1 MHKILKAA
9 LPNATGHSEFVIV
22 VVADIRGFS
31 AFSRQHESP
40 DIAMYVKRVY
50 MKLIDAYFPAAS
62 FYKTTGDG
70 LLATVP
76 YDEKTLSETANQT
89 LESCLRCVDEF
100 GSICQDD
107 AMVNFPTPN
116 LVGFGLTRG
125 TACCLASADM
135 VLDYSGHLLN
145 LATRLMGL
153 ARPSGI
159 VLDGAFGT
167 QLLKTDTQALFEAAE
182 VYLRGLAE
190 DKPVKVFYQKGK
202 VEIPEDAKRPLAT
215 QRWNTWSET
224 RKLHEWRKVGQL
236 HRLSKTG
243 LSRRPVSA
251 VLSATYPAKAA
262 GKILKGVTATTIFS
276 SQLSYYELAGKVYPS
291 IDTWSLVD
299 HLKSRGVSS
308 KSAVTLTIDFVPPD

>member
-1 MHKILKAA
+1 MHKILKTA

-50 MKLIDAYFPAAS
+50 MKLIDAYFPTAS

-70 LLATVP
+70 LLVTVP

-89 LESCLRCVDEF
+89 VESCLRCVDEF
-100 GSICQDD
+100 GSICQGD

-125 TACCLASADM
+125 TACCLASGDM

-153 ARPSGI
+153 ARPSGV

-167 QLLKTDTQALFEAAE
+167 QLLKTDIQGQFGVAD
-182 VYLRGLAE
+182 VYLRSLAE
-190 DKPVKVFYQKGK
+190 EKAVKVFYQKGK
-202 VEIPEDAKRPLAT
+202 VKIPEDAKRPLAT
-215 QRWNTWSET
+215 QTWNTWSYT
-224 RKLHEWRKVGQL
+224 RKLHEWRKLGKFYSAGDL
-236 HRLSKTG
+236 PLA
-243 LSRRPVSA
+243 RRPVSA

-262 GKILKGVTATTIFS
+262 GKILKGVTSTSIRSELDF
-276 SQLSYYELAGKVYPS
+276 YELGGKVEFK
-291 IDTWSLVD
+291 IDMWSLVD
-299 HLKSRGVSS
+299 ALKSLGVSS
-308 KSAVTLTIDFVPPD
+308 NSPVTVKIDFVPAG